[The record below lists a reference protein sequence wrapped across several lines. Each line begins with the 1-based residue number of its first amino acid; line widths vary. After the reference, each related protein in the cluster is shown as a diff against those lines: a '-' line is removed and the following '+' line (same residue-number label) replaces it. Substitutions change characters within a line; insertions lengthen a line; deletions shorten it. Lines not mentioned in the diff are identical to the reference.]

1 MKEKITLIP
10 RIYKPKEV
18 SETDLTEIL
27 ISIRTG
33 NFRGFDLIGIT
44 GRIRSLN
51 DHSKQNEL
59 KYWNLP
65 AALFNGVFSYKNNE
79 SLQQYS
85 CYTAMDFDG
94 FSTEQELQYI
104 GNGLTQTPWVYA
116 IFRTPSGKGLKAIVL
131 HDNTDPLYHGELY
144 EQLMDYFK
152 IPQTDNSVKDLA
164 RGNYLCYDPDLWIN
178 PACKAY
184 HFEHAPSYVSPKTQV
199 KRNTAGTAQD
209 LKMLEFMLNLKQPVG
224 SKSDESIIAILNA
237 HWKKNPGRWEVGNR
251 ANSVFQA
258 ASELCNA
265 GVRMHKALDYLIR
278 EYTAVNL
285 DIGEITYQATRG
297 YQCNAETYGINR
309 QRFDN
314 YGH

>member
-1 MKEKITLIP
+1 V
-10 RIYKPKEV
+10 R
-18 SETDLTEIL
+18 ETDLTEIL

-33 NFRGFDLIGIT
+33 NFRGLDFIDIT

-51 DHSKQNEL
+51 DHGKQNEL

-94 FSTEQELQYI
+94 FSTEQELQHI
-104 GNGLTQTPWVYA
+104 GYWLTQTPWVYA

-131 HDNTDPLYHGELY
+131 HNNTDPLYHGELY

-164 RGNYLCYDPDLWIN
+164 MGNYLCYDPDLWIN
-178 PACKAY
+178 PVCKAY

-237 HWKKNPGRWEVGNR
+237 HWKKNPGRWKQGNR

-265 GVRMHKALDYLIR
+265 GVRMQKALDYLIR

-297 YQCNAETYGINR
+297 YQWNAETYGINR